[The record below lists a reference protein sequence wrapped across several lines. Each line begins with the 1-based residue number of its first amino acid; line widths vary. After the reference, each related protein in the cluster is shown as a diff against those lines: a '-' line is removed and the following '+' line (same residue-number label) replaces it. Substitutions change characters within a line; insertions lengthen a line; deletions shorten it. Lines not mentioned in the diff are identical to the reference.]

1 MELLELQ
8 NIWNQYDKKISEN
21 IRLNKEILREMLIS
35 KTEKRLNSIKAKVGI
50 RLTLSFLLVPTIL
63 IFNIPIRTTA
73 DFYIGL
79 SLFTG
84 IFVFFGIYRIKY
96 FLMFNRIDFSR
107 SVSLIKKEV
116 NELKKYEIKMSHV
129 GLLLLP
135 LGAISIFLLAK
146 IPLLTLD
153 TWIPLSFIII
163 ILTATYIYKT
173 KYSYEERFRKLN
185 QEIEEMAELEKD

>member
-21 IRLNKEILREMLIS
+21 IRLNKEILRKMLIS
-35 KTEKRLNSIKAKVGI
+35 KTEKRLNNIKVEVGI
-50 RLTLSFLLVPTIL
+50 RLTLSFLLVPMIL

-84 IFVFFGIYRIKY
+84 MFVFFGIYRIKH
-96 FLMFNRIDFSR
+96 FLMFNKIDFSR
-107 SVSLIKKEV
+107 SVSLIRKEV
-116 NELKKYEIKMSHV
+116 NELKKYELKMSHV

-173 KYSYEERFRKLN
+173 RYSYEERFRKLN
-185 QEIEEMAELEKD
+185 QEIEEIAELEKE